1 MGLFQK
7 VGQVHGGT
15 HRHYQSTNPRRSV
28 SRMGVYLIGQD
39 KELTEKGM
47 RLGQG
52 VGRDY
57 VGWPKMSLE
66 ALTDPLST
74 IR

>member
-1 MGLFQK
+1 
-7 VGQVHGGT
+7 
-15 HRHYQSTNPRRSV
+15 
-28 SRMGVYLIGQD
+28 MGVYLIGQD

-47 RLGQG
+47 RIGQG